1 MSISCFNGKF
11 SGKKRSKNHWHENG
25 LNGEIQEQQ
34 SSRKSLALLERL
46 LHIVNLH
53 GRLPVLVPVNLK
65 LFLLLISHIRMLL
78 FVAILFSRLDPLA
91 PNFSL
96 TGANFALELARVLG
110 GDGCHRLQF
119 DEFHTVVKQLVGGDS
134 GGVNFGGRARH
145 DVGRLK
151 SFRKNL
157 NGEPKWYG
165 FTRPRHR
172 EVWHFP
178 GIYLRAAFQK

>member
-46 LHIVNLH
+46 L
-53 GRLPVLVPVNLK
+53 
-65 LFLLLISHIRMLL
+65 LLISHIRMLL
-78 FVAILFSRLDPLA
+78 FVAILFSRLDPFA

-145 DVGRLK
+145 GVGRLK